1 MRYLFISYKP
11 DKNLKD
17 TQWYDTLEQVKLE
30 RGITCKKEVLERTR
44 VVASYSSHDRSGCF
58 LLDFKEGSITID
70 DILES
75 AKSNVLENLMKQVG
89 RELKLKELG
98 I

>member
-1 MRYLFISYKP
+1 MRYLFISYNP

-17 TQWYDTLEQVKLE
+17 AQWYDTLEQVKLE

-44 VVASYSSHDRSGCF
+44 VASYSSHDSSGCF
-58 LLDFKEGSITID
+58 LLDFKSDKSIDYLDVSHAHHIMTLIT
-70 DILES
+70 
-75 AKSNVLENLMKQVG
+75 QVR
-89 RELKLKELG
+89 RELALKELG